1 MNNNISEFQSRK
13 KALSNKY
20 LFQFN
25 SNLQK
30 SNKIGKDPSSK
41 PALYKI
47 NKMRKSREGKD
58 LINNI
63 NNNNINSNNYTIF
76 ENVNKLPF
84 TYLVQYARGK
94 IENVFRSPYIEGI
107 LSNKN
112 FNFMK
117 EEEKPIYYCLYK
129 INDIF
134 LNKKSRLSINFYEY
148 DIYYNENEYLIKLFS
163 RYEYYVAMKYLLAF
177 VYDKDAYSHFS
188 KNEYRYKTKIV
199 MKRFQYFVNNK
210 YTIQYDENEN
220 NILESYIKK
229 KSNEDISNI
238 FLHKQTPPFI
248 LKSKNLIYLSEYQK
262 LKIPKIIDFFFRKK
276 PKFYFIKDMPKER
289 IPNAKPNYY
298 SQGYFML
305 TLINN
310 YAFQK
315 KFELFGNK
323 KPKVN
328 ENKNKKI
335 KDISSEISNIKKK
348 KKQKQEDDENTSDL
362 SESRSVKFLNEIY
375 GNQNSSSEEG
385 DIIKNV
391 GTKKM
396 KRRVSIVVTKE
407 HKYDAINIEDNN
419 NDIADVEELIK
430 NIDNNKENKIIKNP
444 INISSNSLKKKV
456 KKKIVL
462 KKKSNEN
469 QIIKTDNFDLYKLYD
484 ENANYIQR
492 TFSRKLCNFFFTN
505 KNLAK
510 FSLENINNFS
520 NSINYNPDFLFQ
532 NKYFLTSTALRKKN
546 NRNIVRKNTTNFISN
561 ITNMKSEY
569 NINKNKKRNFFSTKQ
584 INKTLLSIDKLNLK
598 VNKNEKSNH
607 NNYINK
613 YDNPNYY
620 QNITYKN
627 LFKSKGKIIKQRK
640 ISFSI
645 ININKNKI
653 IFKDTSEFISG
664 IKKSFKNKKHQ
675 KEIIKEIITNFG
687 VVSQKRNKSNK
698 YGMITPNFPELN
710 QYRINSNNSNNSYN
724 SNKKYKI
731 NKSGHSSKNSQI
743 SNQKEIFRDYINLN
757 GMLKHK
763 KLLYM

>member
-13 KALSNKY
+13 KAISNKY

-30 SNKIGKDPSSK
+30 AIKIGRD
-41 PALYKI
+41 
-47 NKMRKSREGKD
+47 KMRKSKEGKEIINN
-58 LINNI
+58 INNI
-63 NNNNINSNNYTIF
+63 NNNNINNNSNNYTIF
-76 ENVNKLPF
+76 ENVNKIPF
-84 TYLVQYARGK
+84 TYLVQYAREK
-94 IENVFRSPYIEGI
+94 IEKEFRSPYITTI
-107 LSNKN
+107 MSNKN

-134 LNKKSRLSINFYEY
+134 DNKQSRFSINFYEY
-148 DIYYNENEYLIKLFS
+148 DIYYNENEYLIKLFT

-210 YTIQYDENEN
+210 YTIQYNENEN
-220 NILESYIKK
+220 NIENYTKK
-229 KSNEDISNI
+229 ISNEDNSNI

-248 LKSKNLIYLSEYQK
+248 LKRKNLIYLSEYHK
-262 LKIPKIIDFFFRKK
+262 LKIPKIIEYFFRKK
-276 PKFYFIKDMPKER
+276 PKYFFIKDMPKER

-305 TLINN
+305 SLINN

-315 KFELFGNK
+315 KFDLFGNK

-328 ENKNKKI
+328 DNKNKKI
-335 KDISSEISNIKKK
+335 KDISSDISNIKKK
-348 KKQKQEDDENTSDL
+348 KKLKQDDDENTSDL
-362 SESRSVKFLNEIY
+362 SESHSVKFLDEIY

-396 KRRVSIVVTKE
+396 KRRVSIVVSKD
-407 HKYDAINIEDNN
+407 HKIDAINIEDNN

-430 NIDNNKENKIIKNP
+430 NIDNNKENKIMKKP
-444 INISSNSLKKKV
+444 INISSNNLKKKS

-469 QIIKTDNFDLYKLYD
+469 QIIKTDNFELYKLYD

-492 TFSRKLCNFFFTN
+492 TFSKKLCNFFFTN

-510 FSLENINNFS
+510 LSLENINNFS

-598 VNKNEKSNH
+598 INKKEKSNH

-613 YDNPNYY
+613 YVNPNYY
-620 QNITYKN
+620 QKRNNTYKN

-675 KEIIKEIITNFG
+675 KELIKEIITNFG

-698 YGMITPNFPELN
+698 YGMITPNFPELI
-710 QYRINSNNSNNSYN
+710 QYRNNTNNSNN

-731 NKSGHSSKNSQI
+731 NKSGYSSKNSQI

-757 GMLKHK
+757 GILNHK